1 MLEYKRNQVEEAISR
16 TFGEQSA
23 RPSSELRTRLKRLLE
38 MDRSLGRNA
47 RSADPELAN
56 YAFYSSDSPGRG
68 VEVWFSNYEAF
79 ALMTGLR
86 LLQHRWPQSFP
97 VAVLRRLRPEL
108 EREHARI
115 LKQDPKIL
123 FDHERIRENPR
134 PGDLYFDNTDPVFLT
149 IVSGQDHPKEGS
161 TGALP
166 CAVCRGMEQVC
177 KFVKQQSARS
187 YSLNELVTP
196 AHALLSQL
204 SKVQPRRR
212 GRSS

>member
-38 MDRSLGRNA
+38 TDRSLGRNS
-47 RSADPELAN
+47 RSADPERAN
-56 YAFYSSDSPGRG
+56 YAFYGSDSPGRG
-68 VEVWFSNYEAF
+68 VEVWFSDYEAF

-108 EREHARI
+108 EREHARD
-115 LKQDPKIL
+115 K
-123 FDHERIRENPR
+123 RIRENAR
-134 PGDLYFDNTDPVFLT
+134 PGDLYVDNTDPVFLT

-166 CAVCRGMEQVC
+166 CAVCRGMEQVF
-177 KFVKQQSARS
+177 KFVKQQSAQS

-196 AHALLSQL
+196 AYTLLSHL
-204 SKVQPRRR
+204 SRVQPRRR

>member
-38 MDRSLGRNA
+38 TDRSLGRNA
-47 RSADPELAN
+47 RSADPERAN

-123 FDHERIRENPR
+123 FDHERIRENAR

-204 SKVQPRRR
+204 SKVQPRR
-212 GRSS
+212 